1 MSSSKSSNQSNQQ
14 VVTTQNTNVNVQN
27 IIEAP
32 KQTALEQFKSLA
44 DVVAVLDGG
53 EVAKT
58 GQAAPTAAILI
69 QSPDP
74 LAFLKDPQ
82 TLIWI
87 AAGAIGLI
95 LIAKKA

>member
-1 MSSSKSSNQSNQQ
+1 MSSSKSSNQSTQQ
-14 VVTTQNTNVNVQN
+14 VVTTQNTSVNVQN

-32 KQTALEQFKSLA
+32 KQTPIDKFKALAE
-44 DVVAVLDGG
+44 VVKTLEGG
-53 EVAKT
+53 QPAA
-58 GQAAPTAAILI
+58 GQGAAIVI
-69 QSPDP
+69 QAPDP

>member
-1 MSSSKSSNQSNQQ
+1 MSSSKSSNDSNQQ

-32 KQTALEQFKSLA
+32 KPSALEQFKSLA

-58 GQAAPTAAILI
+58 SAAPTAAVVI
-69 QSPDP
+69 QAPDS